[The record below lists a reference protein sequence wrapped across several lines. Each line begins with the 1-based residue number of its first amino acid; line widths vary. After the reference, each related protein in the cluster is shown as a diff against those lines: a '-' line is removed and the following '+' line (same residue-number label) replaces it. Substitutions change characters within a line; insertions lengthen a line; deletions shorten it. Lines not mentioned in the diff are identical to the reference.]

1 MRGSLCPD
9 GTKRQ
14 SVIEKDQGLSL
25 GKNEMR
31 SHTASSPAGQGLAL
45 IGRYLGVSLLALTL
59 ANCASAPEKAK
70 SGNKYGVKASPKVVQ
85 DGEPVP
91 KGGGYDMVGK
101 PYTVAGKLYV
111 PKEVKGYSAT
121 GTASWYGP
129 QFHGRLTANGEVFDR
144 ESVSIAHPTMPL
156 PSYVRVTNTLNGRS
170 IIARAN
176 DRGPYHDDRLVD
188 VSEQVATSLG
198 FKHLGTAR
206 VRVDYLGRAPMEGDD
221 DGMLLATLSDNW
233 RPAQLGRAF
242 PQKTQVAS
250 TTAFAPQTPAQ
261 NAPATQAATPA
272 KPLPAVALPSRPPAA
287 PAKGVAAKILP
298 GQKTAPARFVAQVPA
313 KAGPVK
319 TGLAK
324 STPVKTVT
332 GKMPAPPPAQLA
344 KAAPAK
350 PQLTAMH
357 PPVVNGKTAAA
368 PQIKAPA
375 SKPVVAMA
383 QVRKPAPSSAAPVKT
398 QANKPAVKT
407 PEKAK
412 GKNDPHRPQNA

>member
-1 MRGSLCPD
+1 MF
-9 GTKRQ
+9 
-14 SVIEKDQGLSL
+14 EKDQGLSL
-25 GKNEMR
+25 GKDEMR
-31 SHTASSPAGQGLAL
+31 VRNAARPAGRMLAVV
-45 IGRYLGVSLLALTL
+45 RRCLGVSLLALAL
-59 ANCASAPEKAK
+59 ANCATAPEKGK
-70 SGNKYGVKASPKVVQ
+70 SGNKYGVKASPKVIQ

-156 PSYVRVTNTLNGRS
+156 PSYVRVTNMLNGRS

-261 NAPATQAATPA
+261 PAPAVQNASPA
-272 KPLPAVALPSRPPAA
+272 KAVPTVALPSRPPAA
-287 PAKGVAAKILP
+287 PAKGSAAKVLP
-298 GQKTAPARFVAQVPA
+298 GQKATPARFVAQVPSKQA
-313 KAGPVK
+313 
-319 TGLAK
+319 
-324 STPVKTVT
+324 PVKTVA
-332 GKMPAPPPAQLA
+332 GKAPAAAPQKALLA
-344 KAAPAK
+344 KAAPAAK
-350 PQLTAMH
+350 AQVSAAH
-357 PPVVNGKTAAA
+357 PPLATHKAAAA
-368 PQIKAPA
+368 PQVKALSA
-375 SKPVVAMA
+375 KPVVAMV
-383 QVRKPAPSSAAPVKT
+383 QGKKPAAVSAAPVKT
-398 QANKPAVKT
+398 QANKPTAKA
-407 PEKAK
+407 PEKGK
-412 GKNDPHRPQNA
+412 GKSDPHRPQNA

>member
-1 MRGSLCPD
+1 MF
-9 GTKRQ
+9 
-14 SVIEKDQGLSL
+14 EKDQGLSL
-25 GKNEMR
+25 GKDEMR
-31 SHTASSPAGQGLAL
+31 VRNAARPAGRMLAVV
-45 IGRYLGVSLLALTL
+45 RRCLGVSLLALAL
-59 ANCASAPEKAK
+59 ANCATAPEKGK
-70 SGNKYGVKASPKVVQ
+70 SGNKYGVKASPKVIQ

-156 PSYVRVTNTLNGRS
+156 PSYVRVTNMLNGRS

-261 NAPATQAATPA
+261 PAPAVQMRRLRKLCLPWLCPPA
-272 KPLPAVALPSRPPAA
+272 PLRRLPKAVRPRFCPDKKPRPPVSSRKCR
-287 PAKGVAAKILP
+287 PS
-298 GQKTAPARFVAQVPA
+298 
-313 KAGPVK
+313 
-319 TGLAK
+319 K
-324 STPVKTVT
+324 SRLNKHR
-332 GKMPAPPPAQLA
+332 L
-344 KAAPAK
+344 K
-350 PQLTAMH
+350 PW
-357 PPVVNGKTAAA
+357 
-368 PQIKAPA
+368 
-375 SKPVVAMA
+375 
-383 QVRKPAPSSAAPVKT
+383 
-398 QANKPAVKT
+398 
-407 PEKAK
+407 PEKL
-412 GKNDPHRPQNA
+412 PQRPRKKH

>member
-1 MRGSLCPD
+1 M
-9 GTKRQ
+9 
-14 SVIEKDQGLSL
+14 GLSC
-25 GKNEMR
+25 NRSDMR
-31 SHTASSPAGQGLAL
+31 SLPVRTQPSRPLAVM
-45 IGRYLGVSLLALTL
+45 GRLLGVSLLALTL
-59 ANCASAPEKAK
+59 ANCATPPEKGK
-70 SGNKYGVKASPKVVQ
+70 SGNKYGVKASPKVIQ

-111 PKEVKGYSAT
+111 PKEIKGYSAT

-206 VRVDYLGRAPMEGDD
+206 VKVDYLGRAPMEGDND
-221 DGMLLATLSDNW
+221 AMLLATLSDNW

-250 TTAFAPQTPAQ
+250 TAAFAPQTPPVA
-261 NAPATQAATPA
+261 ATNPQAAKPA
-272 KPLPAVALPSRPPAA
+272 VAAVALPSRTPAA
-287 PAKGVAAKILP
+287 PAKGTPVKVLP
-298 GQKTAPARFVAQVPA
+298 GQKTAPAHFITQNSGKPMVGKTVAGKPLN
-313 KAGPVK
+313 GPVAK
-319 TGLAK
+319 TTMVKGGQAAK
-324 STPVKTVT
+324 PMIS
-332 GKMPAPPPAQLA
+332 AY
-344 KAAPAK
+344 AAPAK
-350 PQLTAMH
+350 SAPLA
-357 PPVVNGKTAAA
+357 KTTVMKSVA
-368 PQIKAPA
+368 PQAKVPA
-375 SKPVVAMA
+375 GKPVVA
-383 QVRKPAPSSAAPVKT
+383 QV
-398 QANKPAVKT
+398 QANKPQALKSAPIKT
-407 PEKAK
+407 QVGKPAGKAPDKAK
-412 GKNDPHRPQNA
+412 GKPDPHKPQTA

>member
-1 MRGSLCPD
+1 MACFFREQVLSL
-9 GTKRQ
+9 
-14 SVIEKDQGLSL
+14 EKDQGLSSRST
-25 GKNEMR
+25 EMR
-31 SHTASSPAGQGLAL
+31 SLPALGQSTRSLRL
-45 IGRYLGVSLLALTL
+45 IARCLCVSVLALTL

-70 SGNKYGVKASPKVVQ
+70 SGNKYGVKASPKVIQ

-250 TTAFAPQTPAQ
+250 AAPFAPQAPAQ
-261 NAPATQAATPA
+261 NNPAGKPAQTAPQATGPA
-272 KPLPAVALPSRPPAA
+272 KAAPVVAVPSRIPAA
-287 PAKGVAAKILP
+287 PAKTVATKVMP
-298 GQKTAPARFVAQVPA
+298 GQKAAPPARFVAQVPSKHPA
-313 KAGPVK
+313 IASTAPKPVAGKA
-319 TGLAK
+319 
-324 STPVKTVT
+324 
-332 GKMPAPPPAQLA
+332 Q
-344 KAAPAK
+344 PAK
-350 PQLTAMH
+350 PLAQGAKPMQA
-357 PPVVNGKTAAA
+357 AAA
-368 PQIKAPA
+368 PQGKAVAAKTAPVAANKAPPA
-375 SKPVVAMA
+375 KAVVAQVQNHKPAAA
-383 QVRKPAPSSAAPVKT
+383 QATATKIQAGKPAP
-398 QANKPAVKT
+398 KT
-407 PEKAK
+407 PEKSKAK
-412 GKNDPHRPQNA
+412 TDPRKPQTA

>member
-1 MRGSLCPD
+1 MQWPVSFGERAFSL
-9 GTKRQ
+9 
-14 SVIEKDQGLSL
+14 EKDQGLSSRTT
-25 GKNEMR
+25 EMR
-31 SHTASSPAGQGLAL
+31 SLPLTGPKHRSLAV
-45 IGRYLGVSLLALTL
+45 IGRCLGVSLLALTL
-59 ANCASAPEKAK
+59 ANCASAPEKGK
-70 SGNKYGVKASPKVVQ
+70 SGNKYGVKASPKVIQ

-101 PYTVAGKLYV
+101 PYTVAGKVYV

-250 TTAFAPQTPAQ
+250 TAPFAPQTPAQ
-261 NAPATQAATPA
+261 PNPAGKAAPQTATPA
-272 KPLPAVALPSRPPAA
+272 KPTSVVALPSRIPAA
-287 PAKGVAAKILP
+287 PAKAAPAKVMP
-298 GQKTAPARFVAQVPA
+298 GQKAAPPARFVAQVPGKHPAIASSAA
-313 KAGPVK
+313 KPVAGK
-319 TGLAK
+319 
-324 STPVKTVT
+324 
-332 GKMPAPPPAQLA
+332 AQ
-344 KAAPAK
+344 PAK
-350 PQLTAMH
+350 PLAQAAKPLQATPA
-357 PPVVNGKTAAA
+357 PQGKAVVAKTAPVAA
-368 PQIKAPA
+368 NKAPPA
-375 SKPVVAMA
+375 KAVVA
-383 QVRKPAPSSAAPVKT
+383 QVQNHKPAAAHTTATKVQTGKPAPKA
-398 QANKPAVKT
+398 

-412 GKNDPHRPQNA
+412 TKSDPRKPQTA

>member
-1 MRGSLCPD
+1 M
-9 GTKRQ
+9 
-14 SVIEKDQGLSL
+14 
-25 GKNEMR
+25 
-31 SHTASSPAGQGLAL
+31 
-45 IGRYLGVSLLALTL
+45 GRILGVSLLALTL
-59 ANCASAPEKAK
+59 ANCANTPDKGK
-70 SGNKYGVKASPKVVQ
+70 GGNKYGVKASPKVIQ

-144 ESVSIAHPTMPL
+144 DSVSIAHPTMPL
-156 PSYVRVTNTLNGRS
+156 PSYVRVTNMLNGRS

-188 VSEQVATSLG
+188 VSEQVAGSLG

-250 TTAFAPQTPAQ
+250 TAAFAPQTPPASAT
-261 NAPATQAATPA
+261 APATTKPA
-272 KPLPAVALPSRPPAA
+272 PAVALPSRPPAA
-287 PAKGVAAKILP
+287 PAKGTAAKVIP
-298 GQKTAPARFVAQVPA
+298 GQKTAPAHFMAQVPGKPLPGKTAPAKSVNNSTVKPVLAKGPQPAKPTQISAAKPSLPAKPTLAKPAAAQAHAAPTKAAGPKAMVAQVQTH
-313 KAGPVK
+313 K
-319 TGLAK
+319 
-324 STPVKTVT
+324 
-332 GKMPAPPPAQLA
+332 
-344 KAAPAK
+344 
-350 PQLTAMH
+350 
-357 PPVVNGKTAAA
+357 
-368 PQIKAPA
+368 PA
-375 SKPVVAMA
+375 SAVKNT
-383 QVRKPAPSSAAPVKT
+383 PVKT
-398 QANKPAVKT
+398 QAGKPAAKT
-407 PEKAK
+407 PDKAK
-412 GKNDPHRPQNA
+412 SKTDPHKPQTA

>member
-1 MRGSLCPD
+1 MF
-9 GTKRQ
+9 
-14 SVIEKDQGLSL
+14 EKDQGLSL
-25 GKNEMR
+25 GKDEMR
-31 SHTASSPAGQGLAL
+31 VRNAARPAGRMLAVV
-45 IGRYLGVSLLALTL
+45 GRCLGVSLLALAL
-59 ANCASAPEKAK
+59 ANCATAPEKGK
-70 SGNKYGVKASPKVVQ
+70 SGNKYGVKASPKVIQ

-156 PSYVRVTNTLNGRS
+156 PSYVRVTNMLNGRS

-261 NAPATQAATPA
+261 PAPAVQNASPA
-272 KPLPAVALPSRPPAA
+272 KAVPAVALPSRPPAA
-287 PAKGVAAKILP
+287 PAKGSAAKVLP
-298 GQKTAPARFVAQVPA
+298 GQKAAPARFVAQVPSKQVA
-313 KAGPVK
+313 SKQA
-319 TGLAK
+319 
-324 STPVKTVT
+324 PVKTVA
-332 GKMPAPPPAQLA
+332 GKAPAAAPQKALMA
-344 KAAPAK
+344 KAAPAAK
-350 PQLTAMH
+350 TQISAAH
-357 PPVVNGKTAAA
+357 PPVTPHKTAAA
-368 PQIKAPA
+368 PQVKAPA
-375 SKPVVAMA
+375 AKPVVAMV
-383 QVRKPAPSSAAPVKT
+383 QGKKPAAVSTAPVKT
-398 QANKPAVKT
+398 QANKPSAKA
-407 PEKAK
+407 PEKGK
-412 GKNDPHRPQNA
+412 GKNDPHKPQNA

>member
-1 MRGSLCPD
+1 M
-9 GTKRQ
+9 
-14 SVIEKDQGLSL
+14 GLSC
-25 GKNEMR
+25 NRSDMR
-31 SHTASSPAGQGLAL
+31 SLPVRTQAARPLAVM
-45 IGRYLGVSLLALTL
+45 GRLLGVSLLALSL
-59 ANCASAPEKAK
+59 ANCATPPEKGK
-70 SGNKYGVKASPKVVQ
+70 GGNKYGVKASPKVIQ

-111 PKEVKGYSAT
+111 PKEIKGYSAT

-206 VRVDYLGRAPMEGDD
+206 VKVDYLGRAPMEGDD
-221 DGMLLATLSDNW
+221 DAMLLATLSDNW

-250 TTAFAPQTPAQ
+250 TTAFAPQTP
-261 NAPATQAATPA
+261 PVSATNPQAAKPA
-272 KPLPAVALPSRPPAA
+272 VAAVALPSRTPAA
-287 PAKGVAAKILP
+287 PAKGTPVKILP
-298 GQKTAPARFVAQVPA
+298 GQKTAPAHFITQSPSKPMLGKAGLGKTVAGKPVNTAAAKPVVGKGVQAGKPMLSAYAVPAKSAPAAKTAVIKSVTPQAKAPAGKAVVAQVQA
-313 KAGPVK
+313 H
-319 TGLAK
+319 
-324 STPVKTVT
+324 
-332 GKMPAPPPAQLA
+332 
-344 KAAPAK
+344 K
-350 PQLTAMH
+350 PQAL
-357 PPVVNGKTAAA
+357 KSA
-368 PQIKAPA
+368 PI
-375 SKPVVAMA
+375 
-383 QVRKPAPSSAAPVKT
+383 KT
-398 QANKPAVKT
+398 QAGKPAGKT
-407 PEKAK
+407 PDKAK
-412 GKNDPHRPQNA
+412 GKADPHKPQTA